1 MNAAPLALLALQ
13 QAAHHLRYTATV
25 QKCMV
30 LENTFEPA
38 VAAPTDKRGSF
49 TSKFWGLV
57 RLHRPMVSG
66 GMGLPARMAARLVP
80 CFQHPVHPLRLNTQT
95 VASLSQP
102 GAKTMTPTT
111 QGRTAPD
118 TDLVHLH
125 ACAVNGLRHALHLLT
140 HGELTG
146 PELARAISKTTRAA
160 TAIKRMASVNQL
172 EG

>member
-1 MNAAPLALLALQ
+1 
-13 QAAHHLRYTATV
+13 
-25 QKCMV
+25 
-30 LENTFEPA
+30 
-38 VAAPTDKRGSF
+38 
-49 TSKFWGLV
+49 
-57 RLHRPMVSG
+57 
-66 GMGLPARMAARLVP
+66 
-80 CFQHPVHPLRLNTQT
+80 
-95 VASLSQP
+95 
-102 GAKTMTPTT
+102 MTPTT

-146 PELARAISKTTRAA
+146 PKLARAISKTTRAA